1 MRLLAVLTCGALLGS
16 GAPAQ
21 AQTAATASAPD
32 AQRGYAAVDAAA
44 TFGNSSSQSYGGE
57 VGVTVAPGWQLFV
70 EGGHI
75 NNAATAALATAAQA
89 IAGGLGQ
96 TQSGVGVSAKEPVA
110 FGDAGVRY
118 LVPVSST
125 SVLPYVMAGIGAA
138 RVTQDATFTIGG
150 ADVTSS
156 LAQYGVQLGTDLSG
170 RFTKPLLVL
179 GGGVTVPV
187 WSRVLI
193 DLHYRYGRI
202 FAADQGI
209 NVSRAGIGMGVRF

>member
-1 MRLLAVLTCGALLGS
+1 MRRLTVLMLGAWLVS
-16 GAPAQ
+16 GASAQ
-21 AQTAATASAPD
+21 AQTSAMAPHPD
-32 AQRGYAAVDAAA
+32 AQRGYVAVDAAA
-44 TFGNSSSQSYGGE
+44 TFGSSSSQSYGGE
-57 VGVTVAPGWQLFV
+57 VGVTIAPGWQLFV
-70 EGGHI
+70 EAGHV
-75 NNAATAALATAAQA
+75 NNVSTAAFVTAAQA

-118 LVPVSST
+118 LVPVSGT

-138 RVTQDATFTIGG
+138 RVTQDAKFTIGG
-150 ADVTSS
+150 ADVTGS

-187 WSRVLI
+187 WSRVVI

-209 NVSRAGIGMGVRF
+209 NVSRAGIGIGVRF